1 MLTDVFDILRDNWLL
16 LLIGQYPNGPL
27 GGIACTLIL
36 SVLGIVL
43 AFPLSVLLALA
54 RLSPWRLLNWPATA
68 LVYVVRGVPLLMVIL
83 WVYFLVPL
91 LIGRNVSGFM
101 TMLCTLVI
109 YEGAYLSE
117 VVRGRHR
124 GPAQGPDGGGA
135 RARPQP
141 PRARCGSVILPQ
153 ALFNMLPSMLSQFVS
168 TIKETTLGYVINVPE
183 LTFAANQINNQLL
196 TKPFQVFFILAV
208 IYFVVCWSLTHSA
221 QGARA
226 AHRRAP
232 RRPGG
237 AGRRL
242 ARRAA
247 RGSRCRPNPEPEP
260 SRESTR

>member
-1 MLTDVFDILRDNWLL
+1 MTSIFEILRDNWLL

-54 RLSPWRLLNWPATA
+54 RLSHWRLLKWPSTA
-68 LVYVVRGVPLLMVIL
+68 LVYLVRGVPLLMLIL

-91 LIGRNVSGFM
+91 LIGRNVSGFV

-117 VVRGRHR
+117 VVRAGIEALPKGQMEAARSLGHSHL
-124 GPAQGPDGGGA
+124 GA
-135 RARPQP
+135 MRL
-141 PRARCGSVILPQ
+141 VILPQ
-153 ALFNMLPSMLSQFVS
+153 ALFNMLPSMLSQFIS

-196 TKPFQVFFILAV
+196 TKPFEVFFILAI
-208 IYFVVCWSLTHSA
+208 IYYVVCWSLT
-221 QGARA
+221 
-226 AHRRAP
+226 
-232 RRPGG
+232 
-237 AGRRL
+237 
-242 ARRAA
+242 RAA
-247 RGSRCRPNPEPEP
+247 RALERRIAAKRAGLRSAAATQAAAVVQPLVAEP
-260 SRESTR
+260 